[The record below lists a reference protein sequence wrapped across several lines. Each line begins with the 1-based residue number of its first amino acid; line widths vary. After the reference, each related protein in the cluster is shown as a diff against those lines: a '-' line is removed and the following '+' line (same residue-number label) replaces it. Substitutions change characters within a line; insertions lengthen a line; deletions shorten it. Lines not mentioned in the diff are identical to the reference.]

1 MRKLMAV
8 GDANPWIWA
17 LGGSVV
23 LWLLLSAVIAR
34 VSLDSLASNAASAAF
49 LALAALA
56 QLMVVSTGRGAVD
69 LSIPGVI
76 TLAAFVSVGTIDGH
90 DSRLLIG
97 LLATLG
103 VGVLVG
109 LVNAATVL
117 ALRIP
122 PIIAT
127 LAVGY
132 ILTTA
137 ALIYNQ
143 RVSTFQLSPTLTS
156 LARGRVF
163 DVPTIVLV
171 VLAIALVFAFVLN
184 RTVFGRSLTAVGQS
198 LGAAHLAGVKVTLT
212 HVLAYVASGVLA
224 SLGGMLISA
233 RVGGAFLGM
242 GQSYLL
248 ETIGAVVIGGS
259 LIFGGRS
266 TVAGTLFGALFLTL
280 VVTVMEVAGLPIG
293 LQNVAKGVLI
303 ILVLILAVR
312 REQR

>member
-1 MRKLMAV
+1 MRRLLSF

-17 LGGSVV
+17 LTGSLL

-34 VSLDSLASNAASAAF
+34 ISLDSLASNAASAAF

-69 LSIPGVI
+69 LSIPGMI
-76 TLAAFVSVGTIDGH
+76 TLAAFLSVGTIDGS

-97 LLATLG
+97 LLVTVGAG
-103 VGVLVG
+103 VIIG
-109 LVNAATVL
+109 LVNSVTVL

-143 RVSTFQLSPTLTS
+143 RVSTFRISPTLTT
-156 LARGRVF
+156 LARGRLF
-163 DVPTIVLV
+163 DVPTIIVVAVLI
-171 VLAIALVFAFVLN
+171 AIIIAYVLN
-184 RTVFGRSLTAVGQS
+184 RTVFGRSLIAVGQS
-198 LGAAHLAGVKVTLT
+198 VDAAGLAGVKVTAT
-212 HVLAYVASGVLA
+212 QVLAYVASSVLA
-224 SLGGMLISA
+224 SIVGMLIAA

-312 REQR
+312 RDVR